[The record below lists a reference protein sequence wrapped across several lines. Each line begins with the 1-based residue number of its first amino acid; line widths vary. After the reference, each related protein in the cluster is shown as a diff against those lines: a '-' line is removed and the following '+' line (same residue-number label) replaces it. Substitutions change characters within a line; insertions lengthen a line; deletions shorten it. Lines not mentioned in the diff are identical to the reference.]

1 MSPPTTSPCKEKEAI
16 TGNVATRGRQSCAPR
31 QTSLP
36 AELGPMLQLVPSHAG
51 ASPSAHCTAQHSSC
65 FAQDIFWLKGKCRPD
80 QLECTESLRRKGKFI
95 LVYTECVPHISQ
107 EKRDDQKLLPK
118 IQGSGAR
125 SSCCRVCGWIKYWLV
140 SKHDPA
146 DKKRVE

>member
-65 FAQDIFWLKGKCRPD
+65 FAQDIFWLKGNVVLTNWSAQRVLEEKEKRKVYLGVYRMCAAHQPGEERRPKAAAKNPRLRSTK
-80 QLECTESLRRKGKFI
+80 QLLQSMWMNKI
-95 LVYTECVPHISQ
+95 LVSLQ
-107 EKRDDQKLLPK
+107 
-118 IQGSGAR
+118 A
-125 SSCCRVCGWIKYWLV
+125 
-140 SKHDPA
+140 
-146 DKKRVE
+146 

>member
-65 FAQDIFWLKGKCRPD
+65 FAQDIFWLKEKCRPD
-80 QLECTESLRRKGKFI
+80 QLECTKSLRRKG
-95 LVYTECVPHISQ
+95 
-107 EKRDDQKLLPK
+107 EKESLSWC
-118 IQGSGAR
+118 IQNVCRTSAR
-125 SSCCRVCGWIKYWLV
+125 RRETTKSCCQK
-140 SKHDPA
+140 SKAQEHEAAAAEYVD
-146 DKKRVE
+146 E